1 MYNLRKCIII
11 QSAMNYNL
19 RSRYV
24 FPLKSMA
31 QRFSKE
37 ISHAVWSKFTAELN
51 RLSGQHKAVVWKRLN
66 CTQAHANSTAVL
78 SELKK

>member
-51 RLSGQHKAVVWKRLN
+51 RAELN